1 MQYAIRFV
9 PPEHVQAVRDIFKRQ
24 GQRTTI
30 KGRGPRSGI
39 GEYRECAKSKIKHFT
54 VYVHDGKPV
63 NQRLKSRMYFD
74 FNGMKSGKFHMRHHH
89 KQPAMHTIR
98 YEGEE

>member
-9 PPEHVQAVRDIFKRQ
+9 PSEHVQAVRDIFKNQ

-39 GEYRECAKSKIKHFT
+39 GEYRDCAKDKVSHFT
-54 VYVHDGKPV
+54 VYVYDEARDY
-63 NQRLKSRMYFD
+63 QSRIYFD
-74 FNGMKSGKFHMRHHH
+74 FNGMKSGKFHMKHHH
-89 KQPAMHTIR
+89 QQPPMHNVR
-98 YEGEE
+98 YEGKA

>member
-9 PPEHVQAVRDIFKRQ
+9 PEQHVQAVRDIFRNQ

-39 GEYRECAKSKIKHFT
+39 GEYRDCAKSKVQHFT
-54 VYVHDGKPV
+54 VYVYDEARDY
-63 NQRLKSRMYFD
+63 QSRMHLD
-74 FNGMKSGKFHMRHHH
+74 FNGMKAGKFHMKHHQS
-89 KQPAMHTIR
+89 QPAMHNVR
-98 YEGEE
+98 YEGQAWIS

>member
-9 PPEHVQAVRDIFKRQ
+9 PEQHVQAVRDIFRNQ

-39 GEYRECAKSKIKHFT
+39 GEYRDCAKSKVQHFT
-54 VYVHDGKPV
+54 VYVYDEARDY
-63 NQRLKSRMYFD
+63 QSRMHLD
-74 FNGMKSGKFHMRHHH
+74 FNGMKAGKFHMKHHQS
-89 KQPAMHTIR
+89 QPAMHNVR
-98 YEGEE
+98 YEGKA

>member
-9 PPEHVQAVRDIFKRQ
+9 PEQHVQAVRDIFRNQ

-39 GEYRECAKSKIKHFT
+39 GEYRDCAKSKVQHFT
-54 VYVHDGKPV
+54 VYVYDEARDY
-63 NQRLKSRMYFD
+63 QSRMHFD
-74 FNGMKSGKFHMRHHH
+74 FNGMKAGKFHMKHHQS
-89 KQPAMHTIR
+89 QPAMHNVR
-98 YEGEE
+98 YEGQA